1 MIDSV
6 DKNITLTSLQE
17 RRLFD
22 TVETII
28 SKLPTKAI
36 DELMT
41 GYMGDID
48 ALIHSMMM
56 SAEKA
61 MFIGKTIDSES
72 LDYLDNLKAS
82 MDLQLK
88 KMSFN
93 YFCTTVLSNFR
104 MNWRNLEQGS
114 LMQLYPWSSYL
125 ASRGSGKCLEPG
137 TYVVMAD
144 GSTKMIQDIKVGDKV
159 MGIDSTP
166 RTVLELH
173 HGTAPMYKVK
183 QSYAMD
189 YVVNEGHLICARYLR
204 RVEVSKKPHKS
215 YSETIYKEIPVQ
227 DIPKHPGYSQKKI
240 SGYRVEGW
248 DLPEKELPLEPYFLG
263 IWLGDGHS
271 YNSCISKPDIEIY
284 EYLCEYAERLGL
296 SVASYRNGCYK
307 KGSLRSQI
315 YDPKIPRYR
324 GRGKKSDTM
333 LPLTKILKD
342 MGLFNNKHIP
352 DIYMRAS
359 RQQRLEL
366 LAGLLDT
373 DGCCEAD
380 RAKRLGLPKTG
391 RSFEYS
397 SKDEKLAYQ
406 VQQLAWSLGFR
417 CKTVKRECKNI
428 KVKSEKRGEY
438 ILKDYVFYR
447 MSISG
452 KLHNLP
458 TRIKRK
464 QVQYVEQVQDPQVSS
479 LTVHPVGE
487 GEYYGFACD
496 GDHKFLLADG
506 TVVHNSY
513 QYCYAFPLWRL
524 YGYDVPHSWDDP
536 RYMVF
541 NNNYKETS
549 LISSSI
555 QLCKAHM
562 TKIIN
567 EIDNNEIIKEKL
579 NPNNRAKIGEMGVQ
593 TETGAIIHIRG
604 ASSAIRGLHTGA
616 CVVDDMPDES
626 SLYSEEAR
634 QKLKELIKGTI
645 EPTVEPFGY
654 FIISGTPFSNA
665 ESDLYKV
672 IKSDKRFKCFEYPI
686 IFPDGRP
693 LAPDRYTFEDLMRKK
708 EELGTTVFAREYL
721 VIPIDDSSSIF
732 PYDIL
737 KRTTIGMENVDY
749 ATTVDNF
756 PIKMTRVVIGVD
768 FAISGNIGADFTVYS
783 VVGMDAMKNYYLI
796 YYERLKG
803 ASHNEQV
810 DKIVVLDQMFRPNKV
825 VCESNGFQSILA
837 GLARER
843 GLMNIDTFTTTEG
856 NKKDL
861 HNGWASLAAL
871 FERGQFKVP
880 YKAGTTKEKTDYLFS
895 EFSSIT
901 FRSDKGKLE
910 AGSGHDDCVSSIF
923 IAYQSLKEGK
933 GSEPVVTM
941 L

>member
-82 MDLQLK
+82 MDSQLK

-125 ASRGSGKCLEPG
+125 ASRGSGK
-137 TYVVMAD
+137 
-144 GSTKMIQDIKVGDKV
+144 
-159 MGIDSTP
+159 
-166 RTVLELH
+166 
-173 HGTAPMYKVK
+173 
-183 QSYAMD
+183 
-189 YVVNEGHLICARYLR
+189 
-204 RVEVSKKPHKS
+204 
-215 YSETIYKEIPVQ
+215 
-227 DIPKHPGYSQKKI
+227 
-240 SGYRVEGW
+240 
-248 DLPEKELPLEPYFLG
+248 
-263 IWLGDGHS
+263 
-271 YNSCISKPDIEIY
+271 
-284 EYLCEYAERLGL
+284 
-296 SVASYRNGCYK
+296 
-307 KGSLRSQI
+307 
-315 YDPKIPRYR
+315 
-324 GRGKKSDTM
+324 
-333 LPLTKILKD
+333 
-342 MGLFNNKHIP
+342 
-352 DIYMRAS
+352 
-359 RQQRLEL
+359 
-366 LAGLLDT
+366 
-373 DGCCEAD
+373 
-380 RAKRLGLPKTG
+380 
-391 RSFEYS
+391 
-397 SKDEKLAYQ
+397 
-406 VQQLAWSLGFR
+406 
-417 CKTVKRECKNI
+417 
-428 KVKSEKRGEY
+428 
-438 ILKDYVFYR
+438 
-447 MSISG
+447 
-452 KLHNLP
+452 
-458 TRIKRK
+458 
-464 QVQYVEQVQDPQVSS
+464 
-479 LTVHPVGE
+479 
-487 GEYYGFACD
+487 
-496 GDHKFLLADG
+496 
-506 TVVHNSY
+506 SY

-810 DKIVVLDQMFRPNKV
+810 DKIVVLDQMFRSNKV